1 VSHDAL
7 LPLCR
12 LIYCKDLLGEVP
24 VAHIA
29 ASCKADEASA
39 WLRLYASARTLDR
52 LHWSPACP
60 AANRL
65 QLADHSSSSSSR
77 QASAKLQLAPCVKD
91 AAALLARTGHTA
103 TAAGSHLVLI
113 GGDMRD
119 GPMPAI
125 SDVAI
130 LDLASSRVVRPMLYG
145 QQPPSLR
152 EHCTVVLDP
161 HPGTALH
168 KQVTSTQDMS

>member
-1 VSHDAL
+1 
-7 LPLCR
+7 
-12 LIYCKDLLGEVP
+12 

-29 ASCKADEASA
+29 ASCKADEAST
-39 WLRLYASARTLDR
+39 WLRLYASARMLDR

-60 AANRL
+60 AANSL
-65 QLADHSSSSSSR
+65 QLDDHSSSR
-77 QASAKLQLAPCVKD
+77 QSSAKLHLAPCAKD

-119 GPMPAI
+119 GPAPAMF
-125 SDVAI
+125 DVAV
-130 LDLASSRVVRPMLYG
+130 LDLANSRVVRPMLYG

-168 KQVTSTQDMS
+168 KQVRSTQARSALWYLSAPSEK